1 MTTPATHGA
10 PKHEEPEHEE
20 ALSHRVAEISKFFGQ
35 PALAALGLAALV
47 FGYIGYRAYF
57 KAEHKSSG
65 IADVF
70 YADIQLVKLSSKI
83 DGGRV
88 PWTLNVAR
96 LLAPAVTG
104 FAAWRS
110 IGALY
115 RERFDKVRL
124 QNWRGHVVIGGDHEQ
139 SRALM
144 RAMRLRGRKV
154 VVVDPDLDEKRVASL
169 RSLGVLSV
177 IGDSRRGDVLSTAR
191 TGRATALVAMSDDD
205 AANLEAAL
213 RAIPL
218 AAKANRPLRAVAHI
232 AGVDLCELL
241 RIDSLNDASNT
252 RSIDYLNGLE
262 LAARDI
268 ERAADEALGH
278 PLYDVA
284 RTILVSGPTPLVGHL
299 LARLARRARVARSG
313 AGALGADGVVADN
326 RPAVWL
332 VGADA
337 NAALVEAGRRVHE
350 LDRHLNVTVQA
361 VSIESLMSAMTE
373 GGRTWSDVSVAIVI
387 GTGVETLGVALGVTE
402 RLEPDSVSVAALPN
416 AAPLLPLV
424 RSSRKGRA
432 RLVVVDTVR
441 WASDTDLVLGGTV
454 EVLARATHEN
464 YVAARRATGDI
475 AAADAS
481 LLPWSNLSEH
491 LRESNRAQAR
501 HISVKLDAIGCALA
515 PLTGRREPFVP
526 TEAEVERLGELEH
539 DRWTAE
545 RRASGWRDGPRDSAK
560 KTTPYLVPWAQ
571 LNEATRELDRITVR
585 DLPRFL
591 LDVGY
596 EIVRTSA

>member
-1 MTTPATHGA
+1 MTTSARHGA
-10 PKHEEPEHEE
+10 PTHEKAEHED

-35 PALAALGLAALV
+35 PMLAALGLAALV

-57 KAEHKSSG
+57 KAEGKSSG

-83 DGGRV
+83 EGGQV

-139 SRALM
+139 SRAVM

-154 VVVDPDLDEKRVASL
+154 VLVDPDLDEKRVASL

-177 IGDSRRGDVLSTAR
+177 IGDSRRSEVLSTAR

-278 PLYDVA
+278 PLYDVRRA
-284 RTILVSGPTPLVGHL
+284 ILVSGPTPLVGHL
-299 LARLARRARVARSG
+299 LARLARRFRVARGVGGDGVGGGLESDLGRNNADAGGDGDGLDGLAGSDRDG
-313 AGALGADGVVADN
+313 AG
-326 RPAVWL
+326 
-332 VGADA
+332 
-337 NAALVEAGRRVHE
+337 
-350 LDRHLNVTVQA
+350 
-361 VSIESLMSAMTE
+361 
-373 GGRTWSDVSVAIVI
+373 
-387 GTGVETLGVALGVTE
+387 
-402 RLEPDSVSVAALPN
+402 
-416 AAPLLPLV
+416 
-424 RSSRKGRA
+424 
-432 RLVVVDTVR
+432 
-441 WASDTDLVLGGTV
+441 
-454 EVLARATHEN
+454 VLAGAVDE
-464 YVAARRATGDI
+464 
-475 AAADAS
+475 
-481 LLPWSNLSEH
+481 
-491 LRESNRAQAR
+491 
-501 HISVKLDAIGCALA
+501 
-515 PLTGRREPFVP
+515 
-526 TEAEVERLGELEH
+526 
-539 DRWTAE
+539 
-545 RRASGWRDGPRDSAK
+545 
-560 KTTPYLVPWAQ
+560 
-571 LNEATRELDRITVR
+571 
-585 DLPRFL
+585 
-591 LDVGY
+591 
-596 EIVRTSA
+596 